1 MCLDISGQGSH
12 LFGIFFFNNY
22 LFDKLPV
29 DPVLGGGEDRA
40 GEGVEVIGGLG
51 LGVGL

>member
-1 MCLDISGQGSH
+1 MFGHFRAGFPFVWDI
-12 LFGIFFFNNY
+12 FFNNY